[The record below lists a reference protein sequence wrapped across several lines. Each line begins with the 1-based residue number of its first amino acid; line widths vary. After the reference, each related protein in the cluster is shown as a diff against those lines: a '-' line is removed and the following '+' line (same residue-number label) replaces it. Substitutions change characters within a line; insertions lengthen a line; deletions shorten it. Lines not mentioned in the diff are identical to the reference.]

1 MSGAV
6 YCLDAFQGKLLAG
19 INAQIALFAWQ
30 DTSMEMTDLTA
41 DNADAGAASGG
52 SSSSSSSS
60 SSTSSS
66 SSADA
71 TGKGAVVAA
80 GDSGGDGNAGGS
92 DGGDDDSRDMH
103 LVQETANHG
112 HILAL

>member
-52 SSSSSSSS
+52 SSSSSSSN
-60 SSTSSS
+60 SSS
-66 SSADA
+66 SCSVAA
-71 TGKGAVVAA
+71 GKGAVVAA